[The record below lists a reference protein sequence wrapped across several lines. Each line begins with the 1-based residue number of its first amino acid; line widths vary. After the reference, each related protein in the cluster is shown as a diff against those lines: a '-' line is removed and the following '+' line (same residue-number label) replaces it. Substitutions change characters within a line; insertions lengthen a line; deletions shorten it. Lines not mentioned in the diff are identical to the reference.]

1 MSILTIRSV
10 PDELHERLK
19 ASAVEHGRSLNSE
32 VIECLRVGLAA
43 RRPRDVGG
51 FLERARATREGLA
64 QQGVTLNSAD
74 LVLAREGGRA

>member
-19 ASAVEHGRSLNSE
+19 SSALRNGRSLNSE

-43 RRPRDVGG
+43 RRPRDVEG
-51 FLERARATREGLA
+51 FLERARAAREGLA
-64 QQGVTLNSAD
+64 EQGVTLTSAD
-74 LVLAREGGRA
+74 LVRAREGGRA

>member
-19 ASAVEHGRSLNSE
+19 ASAVEHGRSLNAE

-43 RRPRDVGG
+43 RRPRDVEG

-64 QQGVTLNSAD
+64 QQGVSLTTAD
-74 LVLAREGGRA
+74 LVQAREGGRA